1 MTTTLK
7 RGEGLHWPRNPRVS
21 SPRPC
26 SSFISS
32 PPVFSFPKFP
42 HGYAKRCVLP
52 RGSASAASP
61 ARPLSLGGVLAHP
74 PADVPRFAPSA
85 HGLRRGR
92 DEGKEPIGSADS
104 SLGEGRGAAVA
115 LVVSRSRPPAGG
127 GSRRGP
133 FPAGEM
139 QTHSPAALSLIG
151 DLSRPAHAS
160 ASPSSPTEKVGE
172 GGISTSPIIF
182 MGEDERGVSRAKEW
196 VSVWPPRWSP

>member
-7 RGEGLHWPRNPRVS
+7 RGEGLHWLRTTRVS
-21 SPRPC
+21 SPRSR

-42 HGYAKRCVLP
+42 HGYAKRCVFP

-61 ARPLSLGGVLAHP
+61 ARPLPLGGVLAHP
-74 PADVPRFAPSA
+74 PSGLSRFALSA

-92 DEGKEPIGSADS
+92 GEGKEAIGSAES

-139 QTHSPAALSLIG
+139 RMHSPAALSLIG
-151 DLSRPAHAS
+151 DLSRWERWRKRAQPREKS
-160 ASPSSPTEKVGE
+160 GCLRSSQTPLPQRLSLQKMEARQKKQKMIDG
-172 GGISTSPIIF
+172 
-182 MGEDERGVSRAKEW
+182 
-196 VSVWPPRWSP
+196 